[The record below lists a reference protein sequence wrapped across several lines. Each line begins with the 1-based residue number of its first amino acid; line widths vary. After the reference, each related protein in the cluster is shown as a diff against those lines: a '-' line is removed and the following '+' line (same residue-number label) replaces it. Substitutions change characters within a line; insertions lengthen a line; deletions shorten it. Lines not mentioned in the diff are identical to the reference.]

1 MANSETIWWLAS
13 QTKLVTTIAAMQAV
27 EKGLVKLDDD
37 LTSVLPELA
46 SLEVVNSDVKSD
58 LIETRKVK
66 RRITLR

>member
-1 MANSETIWWLAS
+1 
-13 QTKLVTTIAAMQAV
+13 MQAV